1 MTSVTSCFLAVTADN
16 SIKLALSSLANIRA
30 KVVLPIPAGPQNI
43 KEVGFLELIIFL
55 KMPSL
60 PVILS

>member
-30 KVVLPIPAGPQNI
+30 KVVLPIPAGP
-43 KEVGFLELIIFL
+43 
-55 KMPSL
+55 
-60 PVILS
+60 